1 MENVDTAGKPK
12 QYEFA
17 RLNLE
22 YGLVRDCEGAGPLGT
37 EATDQVTFDW
47 DQPMRR
53 AAQVRAG
60 GMAAIES
67 RMTDSK
73 NRFSCDFSAKAPGV
87 ITCPR
92 RIF

>member
-1 MENVDTAGKPK
+1 MSAKCHK
-12 QYEFA
+12 RAYSA
-17 RLNLE
+17 RLNVE
-22 YGLVRDCEGAGPLGT
+22 YGLVRDCRGAGRLGT

-47 DQPMRR
+47 DQPMR

-60 GMAAIES
+60 GMAAIEP
-67 RMTDSK
+67 RMTGSK

-87 ITCPR
+87 ITCLR